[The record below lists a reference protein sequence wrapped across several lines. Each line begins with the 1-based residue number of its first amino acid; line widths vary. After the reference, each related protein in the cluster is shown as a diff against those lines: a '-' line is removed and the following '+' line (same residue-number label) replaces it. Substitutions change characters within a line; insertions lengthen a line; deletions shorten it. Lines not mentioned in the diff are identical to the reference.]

1 MHRVLYNSFWAYIV
15 SVPIIAVAHAVN
27 YDRISFFEEP
37 LAIQTDIGTFSINS
51 LVDWEYR
58 SEDNDNANFDTGR
71 FVGQALYSHQL
82 ENNWDIGASYLAD
95 YSSERRENYEDEFR
109 FFVRDHWGL
118 LSIGEIATQ
127 LFDEIG
133 RQPAAGL
140 LSIENDNFILPLET
154 YGVHYVW
161 SAPTLNLLAS
171 IDESANVEAGISD
184 QRVIGKYRLGLSL
197 RVNRTD
203 DPQGNA
209 QGVRESNGI
218 AVVGRLERGRW
229 SGDVQFM
236 SEDVESL
243 DRDKEFRLNTVSFG
257 VHYRFDR
264 AHWSLSG
271 IARENVLE
279 DEERILA
286 LGLRMDLAR
295 GLSFNAGARV
305 STTKLLD
312 DKFRTYAGSIRY
324 EF

>member
-1 MHRVLYNSFWAYIV
+1 MRQVLYV
-15 SVPIIAVAHAVN
+15 SLLASIFGVWKVTGAHAVN

-37 LAIQTDIGTFSINS
+37 LAVQTDIGTFSINS
-51 LVDWEYR
+51 LMDWEYR
-58 SEDNDNANFDTGR
+58 SEDNDNARFDTRR
-71 FVGQALYSHQL
+71 FVGQTFYSHQL
-82 ENNWDIGASYLAD
+82 DNNWDIGASYLAD

-109 FFVRDHWGL
+109 MFVRDRWGL
-118 LSIGEIATQ
+118 ISIGEIATQ
-127 LFDEIG
+127 LFDETG
-133 RQPAAGL
+133 RQPATGL
-140 LSIENDNFILPLET
+140 LSVENDNFILPLET
-154 YGVHYVW
+154 YGVHYAW
-161 SAPTLNLLAS
+161 SAPTVKLLAS
-171 IDESANVEAGISD
+171 VDESANVEAGVSD

-197 RVNRTD
+197 RFNRTD

-218 AVVGRLERGRW
+218 ALVGRLERGRW

-243 DRDKEFRLNTVSFG
+243 DRDKAFRLNTVSFG
-257 VHYRFDR
+257 VHYRFDSVN
-264 AHWSLSG
+264 WSLTG
-271 IARENVLE
+271 IARENVLD

-295 GLSFNAGARV
+295 GLSFNSGARI

-312 DKFRTYAGSIRY
+312 DKFRTYAASIRY